1 MRDNTSAIIML
12 IIKFILLMLG
22 ILSSGIATAVLL
34 VKHPLIGLVGSA
46 IAMMIIVI
54 SFYSLE
60 SLLENEISRVE
71 QDEL

>member
-1 MRDNTSAIIML
+1 MRDNTSVIIML

-46 IAMMIIVI
+46 IAMMIVVI

-60 SLLENEISRVE
+60 SLLENEIYRVE

>member
-1 MRDNTSAIIML
+1 MRDNTSVIIML
-12 IIKFILLMLG
+12 ILKFILLMLG